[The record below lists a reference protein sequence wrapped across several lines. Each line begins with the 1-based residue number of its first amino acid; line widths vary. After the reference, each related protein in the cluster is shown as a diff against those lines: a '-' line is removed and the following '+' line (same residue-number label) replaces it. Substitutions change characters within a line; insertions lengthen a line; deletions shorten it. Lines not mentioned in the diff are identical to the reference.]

1 MRKYFEFFN
10 FVYIHV
16 TSTYKKEGKKYIL
29 SLTNYLGT
37 FSVLMHSVENNDSLG
52 QDFDLNYL
60 DFKF

>member
-1 MRKYFEFFN
+1 MFIRETRVVHIKRK
-10 FVYIHV
+10 
-16 TSTYKKEGKKYIL
+16 GKKYIL

-37 FSVLMHSVENNDSLG
+37 FSALMHSVENNDSLG

>member
-1 MRKYFEFFN
+1 M
-10 FVYIHV
+10 YIHV
-16 TSTYKKEGKKYIL
+16 TSTYKKEGKKYVL

-60 DFKF
+60 DGKF